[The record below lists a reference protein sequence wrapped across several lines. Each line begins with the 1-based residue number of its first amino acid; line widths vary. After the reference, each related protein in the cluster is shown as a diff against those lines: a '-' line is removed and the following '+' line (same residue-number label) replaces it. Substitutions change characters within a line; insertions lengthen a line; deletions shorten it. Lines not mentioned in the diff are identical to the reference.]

1 MKVGGKVCLGY
12 AHPLVAPVDWPLRF
26 RRPQPMRA
34 VFAVLARARP
44 WRALQPWTVRRAL
57 DMAEETEPGV
67 LAKAR
72 LFVGFG

>member
-1 MKVGGKVCLGY
+1 
-12 AHPLVAPVDWPLRF
+12 
-26 RRPQPMRA
+26 MRA

-72 LFVGFG
+72 LFVGVG